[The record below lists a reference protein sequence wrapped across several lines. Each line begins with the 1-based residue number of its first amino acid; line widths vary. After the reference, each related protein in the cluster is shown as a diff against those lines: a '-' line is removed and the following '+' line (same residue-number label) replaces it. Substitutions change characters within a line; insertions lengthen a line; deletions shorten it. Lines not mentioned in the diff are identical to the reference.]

1 MSEELLQRDL
11 LKNPDKIGK
20 WDFYS
25 IGATAVK
32 ALKEHNIIRNVDYG
46 DVEKKKVDG
55 IIVLRKNV
63 IAIIEYKKPA
73 EFNTKAKQDK
83 AIKQEI
89 EVAKKLDCKLTIA
102 TDTTETGW
110 VNALTGK
117 RIKDENNQE
126 LKANFNPKDERIVAL
141 IEKVNYSINELNNNI
156 KPKQLVNPT
165 DLAKQIWQ
173 DI

>member
-25 IGATAVK
+25 IGATTIK

-63 IAIIEYKKPA
+63 IAIIEYKKPS

-89 EVAKKLDCKLTIA
+89 KVAKKLDCKLIIA
-102 TDTTETGW
+102 TDTKETVW

-117 RIKDENNQE
+117 RIKGETC
-126 LKANFNPKDERIVAL
+126 PG
-141 IEKVNYSINELNNNI
+141 SIR
-156 KPKQLVNPT
+156 K
-165 DLAKQIWQ
+165 WR
-173 DI
+173 